1 MGDFDLYRSRVVS
14 IREGRINTTKTK
26 IKNNFIDS
34 PSYFP
39 AKRGSEDVNIWLY
52 EKSSQSSRIDF
63 IKGIVVEPGKT
74 LTLGE
79 VFIVGSDKWLCIEID
94 PLHEVYYKGN
104 VRLCNQT
111 LTLVTS
117 TTRIQTGT
125 DSLGRPIYSETPV
138 LTSWDCI
145 AESKVVSADLNS
157 AINLPEGKIYIQVPY
172 SALIQE
178 NMEFDMWNAKF
189 KITGFDMSK
198 VIDGIG
204 LLGIYAERVVS

>member
-1 MGDFDLYRSRVVS
+1 
-14 IREGRINTTKTK
+14 
-26 IKNNFIDS
+26 
-34 PSYFP
+34 
-39 AKRGSEDVNIWLY
+39 
-52 EKSSQSSRIDF
+52 
-63 IKGIVVEPGKT
+63 
-74 LTLGE
+74 
-79 VFIVGSDKWLCIEID
+79 
-94 PLHEVYYKGN
+94 
-104 VRLCNQT
+104 LCNQT

>member
-1 MGDFDLYRSRVVS
+1 LGDFDLYRSRVVS

-63 IKGIVVEPGKT
+63 IKGIVVEPDKT

-94 PLHEVYYKGN
+94 PLHEV
-104 VRLCNQT
+104 
-111 LTLVTS
+111 
-117 TTRIQTGT
+117 I
-125 DSLGRPIYSETPV
+125 
-138 LTSWDCI
+138 
-145 AESKVVSADLNS
+145 KV
-157 AINLPEGKIYIQVPY
+157 
-172 SALIQE
+172 
-178 NMEFDMWNAKF
+178 M
-189 KITGFDMSK
+189 
-198 VIDGIG
+198 
-204 LLGIYAERVVS
+204 